1 MLTTQSYL
9 VAMCIYLAAAFA
21 GLLLIRRSWFP
32 ETLTRTAGL
41 ALGLVAGLYLP
52 RPFLDLRCR
61 LWRLPSSS

>member
-1 MLTTQSYL
+1 MPTTQSYL

-21 GLLLIRRSWFP
+21 GLFD
-32 ETLTRTAGL
+32 TAELVSSPNLPAGS
-41 ALGLVAGLYLP
+41 APGLVAGLYSP